1 MVKAKVSLQ
10 SVTNL
15 QQKADAEIE
24 PVESL
29 RKSTDCISEITQC
42 IAEEVDKI
50 LAIFPECQD
59 ALEIGQDKLQ
69 KLQEELKV
77 LEAKLACTPKTTT
90 ESVPDGVDAEGNTRY
105 TTRTVPNPD
114 YIALEQEIA
123 ELEGKINHL
132 DGLISELDQHVQT
145 LEETRERFE
154 RAQTTFLSNQKTIN
168 STCTSLIQKSE
179 HASEQLKRAE
189 EAIQNYLDEQVQLK
203 TVPSHTSIVWNS
215 TSQSYPPTEGNED
228 KHFWG
233 TWNDYLDR
241 GEIVSTSE
249 FREHDPELVGPG
261 EYAVIGGVYFTKHA
275 INRMWPSQYTNHLF
289 GDNPG
294 EGHETQKQLPPE
306 YRAHMR
312 VESGVGLTY
321 EVKNETTGE
330 TRYIKKGEKLQ
341 AGEKYVLNN
350 DNGRG
355 IPPTYVLTILN
366 SCTEIDAPSDLEK
379 TLGGEGN
386 PVFFKKKTSK
396 DPYEHIYID
405 DQIMVATIKKNGKI
419 AVKTVIYKSEG
430 WKAKDIDK
438 YL

>member
-132 DGLISELDQHVQT
+132 DGLISELDQQVQT

-154 RAQTTFLSNQKTIN
+154 RAQTTFLSNQETIS

-179 HASEQLKRAE
+179 HASNRLKRAE
-189 EAIQNYLDEQVQLK
+189 AAIQNYLDEQVQLK
-203 TVPSHTSIVWNS
+203 AVPSHKSIVWISVSHNSITHKRHIHGEPGIVNKKSGGSNS
-215 TSQSYPPTEGNED
+215 TVLKRNLIEMFDMSSDYKKRITNIPGYEAHHIIPMKHSTHPIIKKIGMDMNHSSNGIFLPTPNGYFHALATHRGGHTLYNNLVKEE
-228 KHFWG
+228 
-233 TWNDYLDR
+233 LDR
-241 GEIVSTSE
+241 LDISKSVEDLDLEVYNIQQTLRLILEQG
-249 FREHDPELVGPG
+249 DPIYKVHKK
-261 EYAVIGGVYFTKHA
+261 TKYRKL
-275 INRMWPSQYTNHLF
+275 N
-289 GDNPG
+289 
-294 EGHETQKQLPPE
+294 K
-306 YRAHMR
+306 YRAD
-312 VESGVGLTY
+312 
-321 EVKNETTGE
+321 K
-330 TRYIKKGEKLQ
+330 IK
-341 AGEKYVLNN
+341 
-350 DNGRG
+350 
-355 IPPTYVLTILN
+355 
-366 SCTEIDAPSDLEK
+366 PS
-379 TLGGEGN
+379 
-386 PVFFKKKTSK
+386 
-396 DPYEHIYID
+396 
-405 DQIMVATIKKNGKI
+405 
-419 AVKTVIYKSEG
+419 
-430 WKAKDIDK
+430 K
-438 YL
+438 YLRESYERCKELRKTKQSS